1 MPKANYTHIAIVM
14 DRSSSM
20 SGIARDMEGGLK
32 NFISEQKKV
41 EGQATITLAKFDD
54 QYELIY
60 DFVDINQATNF
71 SLQPRGG
78 TALLDAMG
86 RTMTEV
92 RERINTMSDEE
103 RPNKVVFIFITDGEE
118 NSSRTHNRQRIFE
131 MISDLRNAE
140 NDVNRPDE
148 NGTLWEFVFLG
159 ANQDAIAEGGNLGI
173 RASASLTYDA
183 SQNGTQVMFASLA
196 RSMTSYRT
204 AAPDMA
210 SYNFSQEDREAQNV
224 NQSVNQNVTKTTTT
238 NAQTPKTSRNMK
250 PVPDLYGTILD
261 VQNAVDNVDQDTKS
275 T

>member
-1 MPKANYTHIAIVM
+1 MPKTNYTHIAIVM
-14 DRSSSM
+14 DRSGSM
-20 SGIARDMEGGLK
+20 SGIARDMEGGLN

-54 QYELIY
+54 QYDLVY

-92 RERINTMSDEE
+92 RDRINTMNDEE
-103 RPNKVVFIFITDGEE
+103 RPSKVVFIFITDGEE

-159 ANQDAIAEGGNLGI
+159 ANQDAITEGGNLGI
-173 RASASLTYDA
+173 RAAASLTYDA
-183 SQNGTQVMFASLA
+183 SQDGTQVMFQSLN
-196 RSMTSYRT
+196 RTMTSYRT

-210 SYNFSQEDREAQNV
+210 TYNFSDEDRESQNV
-224 NQSVNQNVTKTTTT
+224 NVTKTTTT
-238 NAQTPKTSRNMK
+238 SAKTPKTSRNMK

-261 VQNAVDNVDQDTKS
+261 VQNAVDNVDSNTKS